1 MLLGILSDSHG
12 QVRRVAAAMEIFA
25 DRGVDMVIHC
35 GDVGGIE
42 TFDPMVGRNLRFV
55 WGNTDVPT
63 PGLLAYLDTVGLSP
77 PQTTPLELVLEERR
91 IQVFH
96 GHEPGFQKALDARQ
110 ADYLFHGHT
119 HVARDER
126 CGATRVIN
134 PGALHRATQYSVAT
148 LDLCTDEVT
157 FLPLSR

>member
-1 MLLGILSDSHG
+1 MQLGILSDSHG
-12 QVRRVAAAMEIFA
+12 KVDRVARAIEIFQS
-25 DRGVDMVIHC
+25 RRVDMVIHC

-42 TFDPMVGRNLRFV
+42 TFDPMVGQNLRFV

-63 PGLLAYLDTVGLSP
+63 AGLLAYLETVDIKP
-77 PQTTPLELVLEERR
+77 PKTLPLELNLENRR

-96 GHEPGFQKALDARQ
+96 GHESGFQIAIDAQQ

-126 CGATRVIN
+126 IGAMRVIN
-134 PGALHRATQYSVAT
+134 PGALQRASHYSVAT
-148 LDLCTDEVT
+148 LDLKKDEVA
-157 FLPLSR
+157 FIPVSP